1 MSFIRKDARQVMKT
15 PIRILFLCTGNACR
29 SQMAEGWARH
39 LKGDVIEA
47 FSAGIRPIG
56 VSYRAI
62 KAMAEAGVD
71 ISRQTSNHSNDFPG
85 IDFDY
90 VVTLCDNAKE
100 QCPVFPPRAKLVH
113 RPFTDPYF
121 AQGTEDQI
129 MDAFRRTRDEIK
141 TFVEK
146 LPDILNQNSK

>member
-1 MSFIRKDARQVMKT
+1 MASSIQ
-15 PIRILFLCTGNACR
+15 ILFLCTGNACR

-39 LKGDVIEA
+39 LKGDLIEA

-56 VSYRAI
+56 VSSRAI

-71 ISRQTSNHSNDFPG
+71 ISTQVSNHISDFGG

-100 QCPVFPPRAKLVH
+100 QCPVFPGRAKPVH
-113 RPFTDPYF
+113 RPFRDPYF
-121 AQGTEDQI
+121 AEGTEQQV
-129 MDAFRRTRDEIK
+129 MDAFRRTRDEIRE
-141 TFVEK
+141 FVENMPDN
-146 LPDILNQNSK
+146 LPESAGADSER